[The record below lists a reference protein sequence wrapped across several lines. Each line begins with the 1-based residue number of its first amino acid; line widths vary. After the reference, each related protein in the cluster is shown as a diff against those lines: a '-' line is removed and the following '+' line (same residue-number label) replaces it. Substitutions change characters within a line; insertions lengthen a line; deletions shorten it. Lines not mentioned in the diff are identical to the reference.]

1 MRSVLPSMPE
11 SPLTQASAPHP
22 TPETPTFPRVLLAG
36 GGAIALEA
44 HLPQL
49 RGLPGNRRVV
59 LYELSASRRAAI
71 RERYRDDVALE
82 LPEQLPEGPF
92 DLAVLATPPGCHLQ
106 EVLRWRPSCPRFV
119 LEKPMARTLEEARA
133 IASNLEGALMAVHMP
148 RAELAAF
155 DVLKDL
161 YTQGRYGAL
170 QAVQIHDGRVFDW
183 PSVSA
188 ALFSKEM
195 SGGGVMVDL
204 GPHILERLLHLFTG
218 LEVEQCLV
226 DGDRGAV
233 EANAVLQLRGDDR
246 IPVTVTMSRNR
257 HLSGTAVL
265 TFAEAEARVGLMAP
279 TVHLAPRQG
288 PGMTLC
294 PDEDTGSVP
303 FRTLVA
309 RFYQRRVVE
318 GRSHPGRALEVMR
331 LLDEAYR
338 VARPLQGGF

>member
-1 MRSVLPSMPE
+1 MRSVSPSMPE
-11 SPLTQASAPHP
+11 PHP
-22 TPETPTFPRVLLAG
+22 TPASPTFPRVLLAG

-49 RGLPGNRRVV
+49 RGLPGNRCVV
-59 LYELSASRRAAI
+59 LYELSAARRAAI
-71 RERYRDDVALE
+71 RKRYRDDVALE
-82 LPEQLPEGPF
+82 LPEKLPEGPF
-92 DLAVLATPPGCHLQ
+92 DLAVLATPPSCHLQ

-119 LEKPMARTLEEARA
+119 IERPMARTLEEARA
-133 IASNLEGALMAVHMP
+133 IVSNLEGALMAVHMP

-161 YTQGRYGAL
+161 YDRGRYGTL
-170 QAVQIHDGRVFDW
+170 QSVQIHDGRVFDW
-183 PSVSA
+183 PSVSP

-195 SGGGVMVDL
+195 SGGGVMMDL
-204 GPHILERLLHLFTG
+204 GPHILERLLHLFTT
-218 LEVEQCLV
+218 LKVEQCLV

-233 EANAVLQLRGDDR
+233 EANAVLHLRGDGR
-246 IPVTVTMSRNR
+246 IPVTVEMSRNR
-257 HLSGTAVL
+257 HLSGTAVF

-279 TVHLAPRQG
+279 TVHLVPRQG
-288 PGMTLC
+288 PGIVLC
-294 PDEDTGSVP
+294 PDEDTDPVP

-318 GRSHPGRALEVMR
+318 GRSRSDRALEVMR